1 MINLSKNKVRE
12 FRETDIVQ
20 KIENLPKSALRN
32 TPMTPSRLVKLKTQA
47 ESRQNE
53 EEEAVQSKATPPAGA
68 VDSEH
73 LETQSGQSLEDAN

>member
-1 MINLSKNKVRE
+1 M
-12 FRETDIVQ
+12 Q

-32 TPMTPSRLVKLKTQA
+32 NPVTPSRLVKLKTQA

-53 EEEAVQSKATPPAGA
+53 EEEVLQAKATPPAGA

-73 LETQSGQSLEDAN
+73 LETQSGQSLEDGN